1 MTMTNTLHRYSEHY
15 ATPRSSDPAPIKDDY
30 IVFAMAT
37 RGVNDQDLVK
47 KYQTFLRLAMK
58 YKPVNL
64 GDASKGGLYQ
74 PSVSLNPLAHWRRDQ
89 QPDLDRVIAEIEG
102 PSTVAAVF
110 DKQEAMEGF
119 VRDLREADLG
129 VSINISAPMES
140 ARQGCACA
148 GIVRHSVEY
157 SLGFQGQMDRL
168 PDRKVLEIATMCGHG
183 MVSFGLVRKMID
195 WVKEGRRRPQEA
207 VRTMARFCICGVF
220 NLSRAERL
228 LAEEK
233 RSA

>member
-1 MTMTNTLHRYSEHY
+1 MTNTLHRYSEHY

-37 RGVNDQDLVK
+37 RGVNDSDLVE
-47 KYQTFLRLAMK
+47 KYRTFLRLAMK
-58 YKPVNL
+58 HKPVNL

-102 PSTVAAVF
+102 HSTVAAVF
-110 DKQEAMEGF
+110 DNHEAMEGF

-129 VSINISAPMES
+129 VSINISAPMDT
-140 ARQGCACA
+140 ARRCCEQV

-157 SLGFQGQMDRL
+157 SLGFHGQMDRL

-195 WVKEGRRRPQEA
+195 WVKEGRRRPNEA
-207 VRTMARFCICGVF
+207 VRTLARFCVCGVF
-220 NLSRAERL
+220 NLSRAEKL
-228 LAEEK
+228 LKEEQ